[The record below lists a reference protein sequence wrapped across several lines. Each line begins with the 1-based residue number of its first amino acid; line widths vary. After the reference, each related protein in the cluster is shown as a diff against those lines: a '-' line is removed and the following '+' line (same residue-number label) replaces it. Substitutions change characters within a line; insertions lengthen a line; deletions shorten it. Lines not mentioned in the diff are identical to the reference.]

1 MLDSIDEIISQ
12 ALQDRHC
19 KISHRLDLIRY
30 YKRWNNMYPKL
41 TIDIRNQSEAKI
53 K

>member
-30 YKRWNNMYPKL
+30 YKRWNNIPTYNRYQKP
-41 TIDIRNQSEAKI
+41 I
-53 K
+53 